1 MKLWN
6 VGFINPTYTLLEAHL
21 FDFADNLYGQRLRI
35 DFLHKLR
42 DEAKFPGL
50 PELQAQIAA
59 DIAHARDW
67 LAQHQRWPR
76 HRLPLSGYLK
86 SYRSDS

>member
-1 MKLWN
+1 M
-6 VGFINPTYTLLEAHL
+6 
-21 FDFADNLYGQRLRI
+21 

-59 DIAHARDW
+59 DIAQARDW
-67 LAQHQRWPR
+67 LAQHQR
-76 HRLPLSGYLK
+76 
-86 SYRSDS
+86 